1 MFKLEHSGI
10 IDLYLLKKCITV
22 KMTPHL
28 YNYMFSSM
36 YVPHNNTVLY
46 AANWHTYDCNPD
58 N

>member
-1 MFKLEHSGI
+1 MFKHEHSGI

-36 YVPHNNTVLY
+36 YVPHNNTVLCPWE
-46 AANWHTYDCNPD
+46 NF
-58 N
+58 